1 MQGVTRHVAQLWIKE
16 TWLSSNRRA
25 FAMALVLPVLLAV
38 GSGVAIAL
46 VDLRAVKIV
55 AVLAALFSLLVII
68 SLGLLAIQ
76 PRMAYQQQHLLV
88 YLGAARPFRLP
99 IEVVE
104 VFFLGQA
111 PSMVHREGDPF
122 DDQGPTTSTIVVR
135 LAEKA
140 SEWQHRDVRP
150 MLGHWC
156 EGYITLRGTWC
167 QPITEE
173 LVKTLNH
180 RLVEVKREQKRE
192 REEEQK

>member
-1 MQGVTRHVAQLWIKE
+1 VTRPVAHAGTRE

-25 FAMALVLPVLLAV
+25 FAAALLLPVLLAA
-38 GSGVAIAL
+38 GSGGLLLAVDPLPWRIAAG
-46 VDLRAVKIV
+46 VVG
-55 AVLAALFSLLVII
+55 VLSLLVII
-68 SLGLLAIQ
+68 PLALLAQQ
-76 PRMAYQQQHLLV
+76 PRLAYHDWHLLV

-99 IEVVE
+99 VDVVE

-111 PSMVHREGDPF
+111 PSMVSPEGDPF

-140 SEWQHRDVRP
+140 DEWQKRDVRP

-167 QPITEE
+167 EPITED
-173 LVKTLNH
+173 LVRTLNH
-180 RLVEVKREQKRE
+180 RLVEVKREQKSLGLGE
-192 REEEQK
+192 AS

>member
-1 MQGVTRHVAQLWIKE
+1 
-16 TWLSSNRRA
+16 
-25 FAMALVLPVLLAV
+25 
-38 GSGVAIAL
+38 
-46 VDLRAVKIV
+46 
-55 AVLAALFSLLVII
+55 
-68 SLGLLAIQ
+68 
-76 PRMAYQQQHLLV
+76 V

-111 PSMVHREGDPF
+111 PSMVHKDGDPF

-140 SEWQHRDVRP
+140 SEWQQRDVRP

-173 LVKTLNH
+173 LVRTLNH

-192 REEEQK
+192 REGEQK

>member
-1 MQGVTRHVAQLWIKE
+1 MQGVTRQVPQLWIKE

-25 FAMALVLPVLLAV
+25 FAVALVLPVVLAA
-38 GSGVAIAL
+38 GSAIVIAR
-46 VDLRAVKIV
+46 VDLFGWKIL
-55 AVLAALFSLLVII
+55 AALAALFSVLVVI
-68 SLGLLAIQ
+68 SLGVLAIQ
-76 PRMAYQQQHLLV
+76 PRLAYHRQHLLV

-167 QPITEE
+167 QPINEE

>member
-25 FAMALVLPVLLAV
+25 FAVALVLPVLLAA
-38 GSGVAIAL
+38 GSGLVIAI
-46 VDLRAVKIV
+46 VDLLALKVL
-55 AVLAALFSLLVII
+55 ALLAALLSLLVII

-76 PRMAYQQQHLLV
+76 PRLAYQQQYLLV
-88 YLGAARPFRLP
+88 YLGATRPFRLP

-111 PSMVHREGDPF
+111 PSMVHKQGDPF

-140 SEWQHRDVRP
+140 SEWQQRDVRP

-156 EGYITLRGTWC
+156 DGYITLRGTWC

-192 REEEQK
+192 REEEQE